1 MRPSI
6 FVINLAERAVG
17 VGVCGCGQFFF
28 SMIAHVLDELE
39 PEELCDL
46 NNKVICKVHD
56 IN

>member
-1 MRPSI
+1 MQLGL
-6 FVINLAERAVG
+6 VCVG
-17 VGVCGCGQFFF
+17 VAKIFF
-28 SMIAHVLDELE
+28 SMIAHVLGELE